1 MCEVPS
7 VKATLEMTSPLG
19 GETAAWRAVQRAVG
33 FAAVV
38 ILAHLPLF
46 LLHLRNLWVMRP
58 HYQFFPLLL
67 GGIGWLLWKRWPR
80 WSVHVPPSWWS
91 SGLLASGIQTSSEEI
106 ALALDVAQLKAQ
118 QFGLT
123 TQEAFERMV
132 TGARKGSVEM
142 LDELGIVVRAEGA
155 YRRRAEALGVS
166 VDALTDAQR
175 AESLWKAILADGQR
189 ELETYGGA
197 VEDYATSFEQ
207 AQVAVDNASIA
218 LKEVF
223 APAVAAARRAKLRRL
238 RDVPGL
244 PLALDGHNVLITLEC
259 ASRGL
264 PLVAADDGFIR
275 DVGEISRAFK
285 VSPATDRVLALMAD
299 FLADNQAGPV
309 EVFYDA
315 PLSLSGELARRT
327 REIFASRGLTVQAA
341 AVPVPER
348 RLSGFT
354 GAIATS
360 DTALIDGHDTVVDL
374 AGEIIRRHPAWRL
387 IDLRE
392 PGPEIQA

>member
-1 MCEVPS
+1 
-7 VKATLEMTSPLG
+7 MTESWPNL
-19 GETAAWRAVQRAVG
+19 AA
-33 FAAVV
+33 AA
-38 ILAHLPLF
+38 ADFRF
-46 LLHLRNLWVMRP
+46 LLARG
-58 HYQFFPLLL
+58 Y
-67 GGIGWLLWKRWPR
+67 PR
-80 WSVHVPPSWWS
+80 
-91 SGLLASGIQTSSEEI
+91 QN
-106 ALALDVAQLKAQ
+106 ALDLVGNRYGLDHTARQLLHR
-118 QFGLT
+118 G
-123 TQEAFERMV
+123 
-132 TGARKGSVEM
+132 
-142 LDELGIVVRAEGA
+142 
-155 YRRRAEALGVS
+155 
-166 VDALTDAQR
+166 
-175 AESLWKAILADGQR
+175 
-189 ELETYGGA
+189 
-197 VEDYATSFEQ
+197 
-207 AQVAVDNASIA
+207 
-218 LKEVF
+218 VF

-238 RDVPGL
+238 RDMPGR

-259 ASRGL
+259 AGRGL

-275 DVGEISRAFK
+275 DVGEVSRAFK
-285 VSPATDRVLALMAD
+285 VSPATDRVLALAAD
-299 FLADNQAGPV
+299 YLANHAAGPL

-327 REIFASRGLTVQAA
+327 RELFASRGLTVQAA